1 MEPKESHSL
10 YCPAEIRKERN
21 IGQPKKGGA
30 RVGKEAGKGAG
41 TNTVKEPA
49 VLFIQL
55 AMYACE
61 CGWWYVDDFLDCGGV
76 ECMSYLTSVSEI

>member
-1 MEPKESHSL
+1 MESKENNSL
-10 YCPAEIRKERN
+10 YYPAEIRKERN
-21 IGQPKKGGA
+21 IRLLKKKGRA
-30 RVGKEAGKGAG
+30 RIRKKRQRAG

-61 CGWWYVDDFLDCGGV
+61 CGWR
-76 ECMSYLTSVSEI
+76 